1 MPIITIKIGFNIS
14 EQKSYKECFKYSIK
28 CHNIDVVN
36 YFINNYLQNED
47 ENLNEIFIH
56 SLKYYNFSFLQNEK
70 INESCLYDLCYY
82 GYYLF
87 VKDLLMNKNVDIN
100 YKKI

>member
-14 EQKSYKECFKYSIK
+14 EQKSYKECFK

-47 ENLNEIFIH
+47 
-56 SLKYYNFSFLQNEK
+56 
-70 INESCLYDLCYY
+70 
-82 GYYLF
+82 
-87 VKDLLMNKNVDIN
+87 
-100 YKKI
+100 